1 VLVWKIGK
9 RLAGLL
15 LAGPAVVV
23 VLIVRLLRPV
33 VWIRFG
39 WIRNDR
45 LGHFAIDT
53 ELYLCER
60 ELGIQPHRAVDLFYY
75 QDGSRT
81 CNRQLARMCSRTLR
95 VWRAVRPVEELNR
108 WLPGGGP
115 HAIILR
121 SRDVHGSRDVEGLL
135 ARTRVH
141 LALTSEEESR
151 GRKALQALGI
161 PPGAPFVCFYARDEA
176 YLDAVSPERD
186 WRYHD
191 FRNATIQHYV
201 PAVEELTRRGYFAVR
216 MGSIVQEPLKSANP
230 MVIDYPTSGH
240 RTDFLDIVLG
250 ATCAFFLGCPGGIV
264 ALPMIFRRPIA
275 FVNSIPLAY
284 TLAWNPGSL
293 CILKKLWLR
302 SEHRFL
308 TFQET
313 FDSGAARF
321 IRSFQYEGAGLD
333 VVENTPEE
341 ITALAIEMDERIKGT
356 WRATEEDEALQT
368 DFWSLF
374 EPDDLNQTFRLRIG
388 TAFLRQ
394 HRDWLRERAV
404 EVGGTGQAHGR

>member
-1 VLVWKIGK
+1 MLVWKIGK

-15 LAGPAVVV
+15 LAGPAAVV
-23 VLIVRLLRPV
+23 VLAVRALRPV
-33 VWIRFG
+33 VLIRFG

-60 ELGIQPHRAVDLFYY
+60 ELGIQPHRAIDLFYY

-81 CNRQLARMCSRTLR
+81 SNRQLARMCSRTLR

-115 HAIILR
+115 HAIIVR
-121 SRDVHGSRDVEGLL
+121 GRDVHGSRDVEGLL

-141 LALTSEEESR
+141 LTFTSEEESR

-191 FRNATIQHYV
+191 FRDSSIQAYV
-201 PAVEELTRRGYFAVR
+201 PAAEALADRGYYAVR
-216 MGSIVQEPLKSANP
+216 MGAIVREPLKSANP

-240 RTDFLDIVLG
+240 RTDFLDIFLG
-250 ATCAFFLGCPGGIV
+250 ATCTFFLGSPAGLV
-264 ALPMIFRRPIA
+264 ALPMIFRRPVA
-275 FVNSIPLAY
+275 CVNMIPLAHI
-284 TLAWNPGSL
+284 LAWNPGSL
-293 CILKKLWLR
+293 CIPKKLWLR

-321 IRSFQYEGAGLD
+321 LRGFQYEEAGLD

-341 ITALAIEMDERIKGT
+341 ITALAIEMDERFRGA
-356 WRATEEDEALQT
+356 WRTSEEDEDLQRCFWAL
-368 DFWSLF
+368 FK
-374 EPDDLNQTFRLRIG
+374 PDDLNQTFYVRMG
-388 TAFLRQ
+388 AAFLRQ
-394 HRDWLRERAV
+394 HRDLLASRRHLIERP
-404 EVGGTGQAHGR
+404 